1 MEDRRL
7 HRVGEAT
14 VYRGGSVLLRLTE
27 ASPAGRTAVEW
38 LQEGLLD
45 VSYWG
50 SAPSIRLR

>member
-1 MEDRRL
+1 MEDRWL